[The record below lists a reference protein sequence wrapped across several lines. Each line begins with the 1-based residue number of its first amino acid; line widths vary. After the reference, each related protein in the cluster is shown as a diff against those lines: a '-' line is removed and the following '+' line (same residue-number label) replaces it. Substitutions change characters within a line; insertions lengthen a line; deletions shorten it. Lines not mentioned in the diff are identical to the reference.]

1 MGEPEEAI
9 DDFTAALEQ
18 EPDNVKFLYDR
29 GQCYRSIGLADKAE
43 EDLTKVRDFQKRR
56 SSSAE
61 IRAFNHSI

>member
-43 EDLTKVRDFQKRR
+43 EDLTKVRDSHPESHPR
-56 SSSAE
+56 
-61 IRAFNHSI
+61 HSIIQ